1 MFFVVNHSKS
11 GSIKI
16 INVKND
22 SNLYITS
29 HFVSLS
35 VFNWQITKTGMDKIW
50 NYKKQGDLN
59 EVKHLSAA
67 LNVNMIIAR
76 LLVQRGIKTFN
87 EAKAFF
93 RPRLSDLI
101 NPFLMKDMDKAV
113 ERVEQAIA
121 KQEKVLVYGDYDV
134 DGTTSV
140 AMMYSFLKSRIEHI
154 EYYIPDRYSEGYGIS
169 PQSINYAI
177 DNGFTLVIAL
187 DCGIKAVEKIADAK
201 ERGLDFIICDHHNP
215 GDSLPPAVAVLDP
228 KQPECPYPNKELSGC
243 GVGFKLLQAYCQKNN
258 LEQDEI
264 YDMLDLLVVSIASD
278 IVPIF
283 GENRVMA
290 YFGLKKLN
298 TNPGIGLQTIINLA
312 GLAGTEIT
320 ISDIVFK
327 IGPRLNA
334 SGRIEHGKKSVQ
346 ILVSESEEKS
356 DLIGEEIDSYNEIR
370 KTLDRDITQEALDM
384 IEASEEMKNMN
395 STVLYNRDWHKGVVG
410 IVASRVTEQYYR
422 PSIILTESNG
432 LATGSARSVRD
443 FDLYEA
449 IGKCSDLLESYGGHM
464 YAAGLTLKIENI
476 PAFRQ
481 RFEEIVTSQITNLQ
495 QTQTIEID
503 AKITLSEITPRFYR
517 ILKQFAPFGPHNMS
531 PVFVTEDVYDAGTS
545 RIVGKNQEHLKLDL
559 VEPDV
564 NSGIFPGIAFN
575 QSNAFELITSGS
587 PFDICYS
594 ISENDY
600 RGKINL
606 QLFIKDIKKR
616 DIF

>member
-1 MFFVVNHSKS
+1 M
-11 GSIKI
+11 IL
-16 INVKND
+16 
-22 SNLYITS
+22 NLYITC

-35 VFNWQITKTGMDKIW
+35 VVNWQIIKTVMDKIW
-50 NYKKQGDLN
+50 NLKKQGDLN

-67 LNVNMIIAR
+67 LNVNMVISR
-76 LLVQRGIKTFN
+76 LLVQRGITTFN
-87 EAKAFF
+87 DAKAFF
-93 RPRLSDLI
+93 RPRLSDLL

-113 ERVEQAIA
+113 ARVELAIA
-121 KQEKVLVYGDYDV
+121 KKEKVMIYGDYDV

-177 DNGFTLVIAL
+177 DNGFTLIIAL
-187 DCGIKAVEKIADAK
+187 DCGIKAVDKITDAK
-201 ERGLDFIICDHHNP
+201 ERGLDYIICDHHNP
-215 GDSLPPAVAVLDP
+215 DDQIPPAIAVLDP
-228 KQPECPYPNKELSGC
+228 KRPDCNYPNKELSGC

-258 LEQDEI
+258 IEQDEI

-278 IVPIF
+278 IVPIV

-290 YFGLKKLN
+290 YYGLKKLN

-312 GLAGTEIT
+312 GIAGTEIT

-346 ILVSESEEKS
+346 ILVSEDEEKS
-356 DLIGEEIDSYNEIR
+356 NLIGEEIDSYNEIR
-370 KTLDRDITQEALDM
+370 KTLDRDITQEALEM
-384 IEASEEMKNMN
+384 IERNDELKFMN

-464 YAAGLTLKIENI
+464 YAAGLTLRIENI

-481 RFEEIVTSQITNLQ
+481 RFEEIVTNQITDMQ

-545 RIVGKNQEHLKLDL
+545 RLVGKNQEHLKLDL

-564 NSGIFPGIAFN
+564 NSGIFTGIAFN
-575 QSNAFELITSGS
+575 QSQAFDLITSGS

-594 ISENDY
+594 IAENDF

-616 DIF
+616 DIFQG

>member
-1 MFFVVNHSKS
+1 
-11 GSIKI
+11 
-16 INVKND
+16 
-22 SNLYITS
+22 
-29 HFVSLS
+29 
-35 VFNWQITKTGMDKIW
+35 MDKFW
-50 NYKKQGDLN
+50 NLKKQGDSN

-67 LNVNMIIAR
+67 LNVNMVIAR
-76 LLVQRGIKTFN
+76 LLVQRGISTFN
-87 EAKAFF
+87 EAKSFF
-93 RPRLSDLI
+93 RPRLSDLL

-113 ERVEQAIA
+113 ARVEQAIA
-121 KQEKVLVYGDYDV
+121 NKEKVIVYGDYDV

-140 AMMYSFLKSRIEHI
+140 AMMYTFLKPRIEQI

-169 PQSINYAI
+169 TKSIDYAI
-177 DNGFTLVIAL
+177 DNGFTLMIAL

-201 ERGLDFIICDHHNP
+201 ERGLDYIICDHHNP
-215 GDSLPPAVAVLDP
+215 GDQIPPAFAVLDP
-228 KQPECPYPNKELSGC
+228 KQPDCNYPNKELSGC
-243 GVGFKLLQAYCQKNN
+243 GVGFKLLQGYCQKNN
-258 LEQDEI
+258 IEQDEI
-264 YDMLDLLVVSIASD
+264 YDMLDILVVSIASD
-278 IVPIF
+278 IVPIV

-290 YFGLKKLN
+290 YYGLKKLN
-298 TNPGIGLQTIINLA
+298 TSPGIGLQTIINLA
-312 GLAGTEIT
+312 GIADTEIT

-346 ILVSESEEKS
+346 ILVSDDEEKS
-356 DLIGEEIDSYNEIR
+356 GLIGEEIDSYNEIR

-384 IEASEEMKNMN
+384 IERSEDLKNMN

-481 RFEEIVTSQITNLQ
+481 RFEEIVTNQITEIQ
-495 QTQTIEID
+495 QTQTLEID

-517 ILKQFAPFGPHNMS
+517 ILKQFAPFGPYNMA

-545 RIVGKNQEHLKLDL
+545 RRVGKNQEHLKLDL

-564 NSGIFPGIAFN
+564 NSGIFAGIAFN
-575 QSNAFELITSGS
+575 QSQAYDLITSGS

-594 ISENDY
+594 IAENDY
-600 RGKINL
+600 RGKTNL

>member
-1 MFFVVNHSKS
+1 
-11 GSIKI
+11 
-16 INVKND
+16 
-22 SNLYITS
+22 
-29 HFVSLS
+29 
-35 VFNWQITKTGMDKIW
+35 MDKIW
-50 NYKKQGDLN
+50 NLKKQGALN

-67 LNVNMIIAR
+67 LNVNMVIAR

-87 EAKAFF
+87 EAKSFF
-93 RPRLSDLI
+93 RPRLSDLL

-113 ERVEQAIA
+113 ARVEKAIA
-121 KQEKVLVYGDYDV
+121 NKEKIIIYGDYDV

-140 AMMYSFLKSRIEHI
+140 AMMYSFLKSRIEQI

-169 PQSINYAI
+169 PKSIDYAV
-177 DNGFTLVIAL
+177 DNGFTLIIAL

-201 ERGLDFIICDHHNP
+201 ERGLEYIICDHHNP
-215 GDSLPPAVAVLDP
+215 DDQVPPAVAVLDP
-228 KQPECPYPNKELSGC
+228 KQVDCNYPNKELSGC

-258 LEQDEI
+258 IEQDEI

-278 IVPIF
+278 IVPIV

-290 YFGLKKLN
+290 YYGLKKLN

-312 GLAGTEIT
+312 GIADTEIT

-346 ILVSESEEKS
+346 ILVSDDEEKS
-356 DLIGEEIDSYNEIR
+356 DIIGGEIDSFNEIR

-384 IEASEEMKNMN
+384 IERNEELKNMN

-481 RFEEIVTSQITNLQ
+481 RFEEIVTNQITDMQ
-495 QTQTIEID
+495 QTQTIEVD

-545 RIVGKNQEHLKLDL
+545 RRVGKNQEHLKLDL

-564 NSGIFPGIAFN
+564 NSGILAGIAFN
-575 QSNAFELITSGS
+575 QSQAYDLITSGS

-594 ISENDY
+594 IAENDY